1 MAAVTSEERTRSTV
15 KMSLSLSP
23 TRSFLKKQLKEESF
37 LNIKPKE
44 IFTVCFVPRSPKR
57 LPMARPGSGVTE
69 ASASRSTAGVN
80 LRPVSDSG
88 SYTHYWGGCFRRK
101 GCWEIFFPN
110 PCHSLVLIHHCL
122 IILEEQARQV
132 QTNWADKN
140 HRTSVTSHLT

>member
-1 MAAVTSEERTRSTV
+1 MAAVTSEERTRFHCEDV
-15 KMSLSLSP
+15 SLSLSYQ
-23 TRSFLKKQLKEESF
+23 TFLKIPTEKESF

-44 IFTVCFVPRSPKR
+44 IFTVCFVPVPGLQRDFQWPDLAVE
-57 LPMARPGSGVTE
+57 LPRHQRHQP
-69 ASASRSTAGVN
+69 ASQSTAGVN

-88 SYTHYWGGCFRRK
+88 SYTHYCGGCFRRK

-132 QTNWADKN
+132 QTNWADK
-140 HRTSVTSHLT
+140 TTGLQ